1 MASIHQ
7 ELHCPKSGGGCGGYF
22 IFKLSAGYDRRVA
35 IICPKCQHEHR
46 RNVVNGQIV
55 EQGRFNGEIVEK
67 IFLMP
72 SAWSKEP
79 RTSELPNRVLRE
91 RDAVV
96 IKDTSDPPV
105 DMAQVILRQSW
116 IERHAGKV

>member
-7 ELHCPKSGGGCGGYF
+7 ELHCPRSGGGCGGYF

-35 IICPKCQHEHR
+35 IICPKCKHEHR
-46 RNVVNGQIV
+46 RNVVNGRIV
-55 EQGRFNGEIVEK
+55 EQGRFDGETVEK
-67 IFLMP
+67 IFPML

-79 RTSELPNRVLRE
+79 RIAELPRNE

-96 IKDTSDPPV
+96 IKDTSDSPI